1 MKNIFENLE
10 YPKGETQEKIDDLFS
25 GKSFRVERILSGGQV
40 SSEWYNQEK
49 EEWVCLLQ
57 GEAKLEYENGN
68 IFSLQKGDILFIPAH
83 QKHKVIYT
91 SEQCIWLCVFEK

>member
-10 YPKGETQEKIDDLFS
+10 YPKGEAHEKIEDLFS

-68 IFSLQKGDILFIPAH
+68 ILSLQKGDILFIPAH

>member
-10 YPKGETQEKIDDLFS
+10 YPKGEAQEKIEDLFS

>member
-10 YPKGETQEKIDDLFS
+10 YPKEETQEKIDDLFS

-68 IFSLQKGDILFIPAH
+68 ILSLQKGDILFIPAH

>member
-1 MKNIFENLE
+1 M
-10 YPKGETQEKIDDLFS
+10 
-25 GKSFRVERILSGGQV
+25 ERILSGGQV

-57 GEAKLEYENGN
+57 GEAKLEYENGS
-68 IFSLQKGDILFIPAH
+68 ILSLQKGDILFIPAH